1 MEIKLDYLEELF
13 PMQKITPCLWF
24 QKDADKAAAFYISL
38 FKNSKIGKTMRYDAA
53 SAEVSGMP
61 KGSVLT
67 VEFTI
72 AGQNFLALNGGPIF
86 KLSEATSFMIDCKDQ
101 KEVDFYWNK
110 LSKGGQEMPCGWVKD
125 RFGLSWQVVPRMM
138 EKWLTDKDPKKAHA
152 TMQAMLKMKKLDIA
166 KLKKAHEGK

>member
-1 MEIKLDYLEELF
+1 
-13 PMQKITPCLWF
+13 MQKITPCLWF
-24 QKDADKAAAFYISL
+24 NNNGEEAARFYVSL
-38 FKNSKIGKTMRYDAA
+38 FKNSKLGKIMKYDAA
-53 SAEVSGMP
+53 SAKESGMP

-125 RFGLSWQVVPRMM
+125 RFGLTWQVVPSMM
-138 EKWLTDKDPKKAHA
+138 NKWMTDKNPKKAQA
-152 TMQAMLKMKKLDIA
+152 TMKAMLTMKKLDIA
-166 KLKKAHEGK
+166 KLKKAHDGK